1 MFILRPT
8 MVSSTKKIKV
18 FQAILLKTRIKLIL
32 LSLKNIQILGIN
44 HLSILHRS
52 NNMKVKNRARSS
64 ILKVKLSMILKDS
77 RNLYNLLGNYAR
89 IFKVIIKSFW
99 GRIKISRKIFEKK
112 LLIFERILKITD
124 FFFAL
129 ISCIVLI

>member
-1 MFILRPT
+1 MFILRLT

-18 FQAILLKTRIKLIL
+18 FQVILLKTHIKLIL
-32 LSLKNIQILGIN
+32 LSLKNIQIPGIN

-52 NNMKVKNRARSS
+52 NSMKVKNPARLS

-99 GRIKISRKIFEKK
+99 GRIKILRKIFEKK

>member
-1 MFILRPT
+1 MFILRLT

-18 FQAILLKTRIKLIL
+18 FQVILLKTHIKLIL
-32 LSLKNIQILGIN
+32 LSLKNIQIPGIN
-44 HLSILHRS
+44 HLSILHHS
-52 NNMKVKNRARSS
+52 NSMKVKNPARLS

-99 GRIKISRKIFEKK
+99 GRIKISRKIFDKK

>member
-18 FQAILLKTRIKLIL
+18 FQVILLKTHIKLIL
-32 LSLKNIQILGIN
+32 LSLKNIQIPGIN

-77 RNLYNLLGNYAR
+77 RNLYNLLGNYAQ

-112 LLIFERILKITD
+112 LLIFERIVKITD

-129 ISCIVLI
+129 ISCIAFI

>member
-18 FQAILLKTRIKLIL
+18 FQVILLKTHIKLIL
-32 LSLKNIQILGIN
+32 LSLKNIQIPGIN
-44 HLSILHRS
+44 LLSILHRS
-52 NNMKVKNRARSS
+52 NSMKVKNRARSS
-64 ILKVKLSMILKDS
+64 ILKVKLWMILKDF

-112 LLIFERILKITD
+112 LLIFERILKIAD